1 MREAVGGL
9 GLTQIVIFFL
19 ILFSGYLCVS
29 INTNKAYKVKN
40 EIITIIQKN
49 NGFNDTT
56 LTQIQDYMTSVG
68 YRSTGTCDTDT
79 DGDGYSA
86 SGNSTISRKALF
98 CIKTM
103 DVKYET
109 VNGTSV
115 QFPETAYYKIKVFF
129 SLDVPIVHDIFNFNL
144 TGTTKKMF
152 YPVTMD

>member
-9 GLTQIVIFFL
+9 GITQIVIFFL

-49 NGFNDTT
+49 NGFHEDT
-56 LTQIQDYMTSVG
+56 LTEIQQYMTSVG
-68 YRSTGTCDTDT
+68 YRSTGTCDSAD
-79 DGDGYSA
+79 DGEGYTA
-86 SGNSTISRKALF
+86 SGTSTTSSKALF

-115 QFPETAYYKIKVFF
+115 QFPETAYYT
-129 SLDVPIVHDIFNFNL
+129 S
-144 TGTTKKMF
+144 
-152 YPVTMD
+152 

>member
-19 ILFSGYLCVS
+19 VLFSGYLCVS

-56 LTQIQDYMTSVG
+56 LSEIQDYMTSVG
-68 YRSTGTCDTDT
+68 YRSTGSCDAD

-86 SGNSTISRKALF
+86 TGSSTISRKALF
-98 CIKTM
+98 CVKTM

-109 VNGTSV
+109 TNDTNP

-129 SLDVPIVHDIFNFNL
+129 SFDVPIVHDVFNFSL
-144 TGTTKKMF
+144 TGTTKKLF